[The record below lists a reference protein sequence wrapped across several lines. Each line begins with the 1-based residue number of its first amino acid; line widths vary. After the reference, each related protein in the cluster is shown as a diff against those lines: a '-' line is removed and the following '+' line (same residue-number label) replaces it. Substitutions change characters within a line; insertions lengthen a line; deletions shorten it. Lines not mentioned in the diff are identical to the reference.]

1 MHGTPRRGKLGK
13 TRGSAV
19 AKAHRS
25 APHMNSEVETRP
37 GTTPV
42 PAVLAVVVRDGRVLL
57 VRRANNPDKGL
68 WGYPGGRIEPGETW
82 AQAAIRELRDA
93 AGVRAQAVGVLRVLD
108 VIDRA
113 DDGALRHH
121 FVLIAVGC
129 RWQAGE
135 GQAADDALEARWFT
149 LDEVCALGPTASAQV
164 EALARLAI

>member
-1 MHGTPRRGKLGK
+1 
-13 TRGSAV
+13 
-19 AKAHRS
+19 
-25 APHMNSEVETRP
+25 MNSEVETRP

-82 AQAAIRELRDA
+82 AQAAIRELREET
-93 AGVRAQAVGVLRVLD
+93 GVRAEAVGVLTALD

-121 FVLIAVGC
+121 FVLIAVDC

-164 EALARLAI
+164 EALARLAIGGRG